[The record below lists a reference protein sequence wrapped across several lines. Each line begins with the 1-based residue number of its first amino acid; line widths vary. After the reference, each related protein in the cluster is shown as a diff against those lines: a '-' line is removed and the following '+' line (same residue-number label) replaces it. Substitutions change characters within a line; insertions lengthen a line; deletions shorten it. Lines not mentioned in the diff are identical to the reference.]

1 VTAAPRGGRRTDA
14 PRRWTRAW
22 LWLLPACVVA
32 IGVADTTLLALG
44 TGYFSGGFNSVYVD
58 GLGQVAAYLVASAIL
73 DLGLVLGLWALAVPL
88 LRLARA
94 TPLQVFCLAGILA
107 VGVPATLAIARY
119 NLHVTLGHLVSV
131 SLLRVGSGGS
141 SIGMASIALDE
152 LPPYGEIAAALLA
165 LGVLIVVTVARRLE
179 KRLADAGAQ
188 FAPPPPR
195 SLWLG
200 FAGLTVL
207 GSLIL
212 TTAPASADRL
222 QYGLVLKPSR
232 TLLAA
237 LIQHIT
243 DVDRDGYGVLSRP
256 RDSQPFDADIHPFAP
271 EIPANGIDENGL
283 AGDLPAGFELPAPV
297 AAPLPA
303 EGPTPHFLLIYLESF
318 RADLLGQRLG
328 DREITPFLSRLAQQN
343 AHSERAF
350 VHSPWTVPSR
360 SQLFAGSLVPE
371 PGGTTLIDD
380 FKQRGYTVAYFS
392 GQDDSFSNSDEVVGV
407 SRADR
412 FYDARQDLDR
422 RTSRTT
428 AAVSLQVSWKTLL
441 ERVQDYLDTVDPDR
455 PLFLYVNLVDTHFP
469 YDHDE
474 LDDLLGVERIRRS
487 EIRSDRAE
495 RVREAYANTAA
506 NVDRAAERLV
516 RSWRERL
523 AGRAKAILVTG
534 DHGQA
539 FYEHGTL
546 GHGQALDDAQ
556 SRVPFILSG
565 IGGEWP
571 EPIAPS
577 DVRGLL
583 RRHLFAERQNGTPRA
598 EFVAIDSRRIVQYAG
613 ELVRPHLLG
622 LRGVDGAL
630 IYDVRNDRLSV
641 VGPDASRVS
650 APDAAQSEEF
660 RTLIWSWETIQ
671 RRVLGLEARGPA
683 ARAAPPPSPP
693 RG

>member
-1 VTAAPRGGRRTDA
+1 MTAAPSRRPQTDA
-14 PRRWTRAW
+14 PGRWTRAW
-22 LWLLPACVVA
+22 RWLLPSCVVV
-32 IGVADTTLLALG
+32 IGVVDTTLLGLG
-44 TGYFSGGFNSVYVD
+44 TGYFTGGFNSVYVD
-58 GLGQVAAYLVASAIL
+58 GFGQVAAYLLSAVAL
-73 DLGLVLGLWALAVPL
+73 DLGLVLGLWALAIPL
-88 LRLARA
+88 LRFARA

-107 VGVPATLAIARY
+107 VAVPVTLAVARY

-141 SIGMASIALDE
+141 SIGMASLALDE
-152 LPPYGEIAAALLA
+152 LPPYGRIAAALLA
-165 LGVLIVVTVARRLE
+165 LGVLTVVILARRFE
-179 KRLADAGAQ
+179 TRLGDSGAR
-188 FAPPPPR
+188 FAPPPLR
-195 SLWLG
+195 KLWLG
-200 FAGLTVL
+200 FGVMAVL
-207 GSLIL
+207 GALTL
-212 TTAPASADRL
+212 TTSAASADRL
-222 QYGLVLKPSR
+222 QYGLELKASR
-232 TLLAA
+232 TLLVAF
-237 LIQHIT
+237 IRRVT
-243 DVDRDGYGVLSRP
+243 DVDRDGYGWLSRP
-256 RDSQPFDADIHPFAP
+256 RDPQPFDGTIHPFAP

-283 AGDLPAGFELPAPV
+283 AGDLPAGFEPPAPV
-297 AAPLPA
+297 AAPLPQGGA
-303 EGPTPHFLLIYLESF
+303 TPHFLLIYLESF
-318 RADLLGQRLG
+318 RADLLGRRLG
-328 DREITPFLSRLAQQN
+328 GREITPFLNRLAREN

-360 SQLFAGSLVPE
+360 SQLFAGNLIPE

-380 FKQRGYTVAYFS
+380 FKQRGYSVAYFS

-407 SRADR
+407 SRTDR
-412 FYDARQDLDR
+412 FYDARQDIDR

-428 AAVSLQVSWKTLL
+428 ASVSLQVSWKTLL
-441 ERVQDYLDTVDPDR
+441 ERVQAYLDTVDPDR
-455 PLFLYVNLVDTHFP
+455 PLFLYVNIVDTHFP

-487 EIRSDRAE
+487 EIRADGAE

-516 RSWRERL
+516 RAWRERL
-523 AGRAKAILVTG
+523 AGCEQAILVTG

-539 FYEHGTL
+539 FYERGTL

-556 SRVPFILSG
+556 SRVPFIVSG

-583 RRHLFAERQNGTPRA
+583 RRYLFADRENGAPRA
-598 EFVAIDSRRIVQYAG
+598 EFVARESRWIVQYTG
-613 ELVRPHLLG
+613 ELARPHLLG

-630 IYDVRNDRLSV
+630 VYEVRKDRLWV
-641 VGPDASRVS
+641 VGPDGIPVS
-650 APDAAQSEEF
+650 APDAAQSDEF